1 MANSCVNKVINV
13 DGAEENGRTSVCP
26 NLKSEHTMEMIPNL
40 EINNKFLK
48 EKNTKT
54 KKEMEQKAR
63 AAPRQKDAKP
73 GKSKSLSKN
82 DVGIRP
88 GLKNVL

>member
-13 DGAEENGRTSVCP
+13 DGAEENK
-26 NLKSEHTMEMIPNL
+26 L
-40 EINNKFLK
+40 LK

-54 KKEMEQKAR
+54 KKELEQKAR